1 MPTARI
7 RFLNPDA
14 LEQIRSVRS
23 DLAEYYIS
31 LTPAGLLLICEPYE
45 NVTYSYPIEYSR
57 QLMDLADNRWESVDF
72 DDIDEISWSDPEDD
86 DEGPVPDPVVFSYDL
101 GFDPSVQECPV
112 CYESFRDTN
121 SMVALCGHGACMSC
135 LKKMAEKK
143 MITCPMCRSDSF
155 KWLIG
160 YASGHV
166 LI

>member
-14 LEQIRSVRS
+14 LEHIRSVRT
-23 DLAEYYIS
+23 DIAEYYIS

-45 NVTYSYPIEYSR
+45 NITYSYPIQYSR
-57 QLMDLADNRWESVDF
+57 QLIRLSSSWDPVDF
-72 DDIDEISWSDPEDD
+72 DDIDEISWSEEDD
-86 DEGPVPDPVVFSYDL
+86 GPVPDPVVFSYDL

-112 CYESFRDTN
+112 CYESFKDTN

-135 LKKMAEKK
+135 LKKMGEKN
-143 MITCPMCRSDSF
+143 MNTCPMCRSDSF

>member
-14 LEQIRSVRS
+14 LEHIRSVRT
-23 DLAEYYIS
+23 DIADYYIS
-31 LTPAGLLLICEPYE
+31 LTPARLLLICEPYE
-45 NVTYSYPIEYSR
+45 DVNYAYPIEYSR
-57 QLMDLADNRWESVDF
+57 QLLDIASNHYGTVEF
-72 DDIDEISWSDPEDD
+72 DDIDEISWSDPE

-112 CYESFRDTN
+112 CYESFKDTN

-135 LKKMAEKK
+135 LRKMGENK
-143 MITCPMCRSDSF
+143 MNTCPMCRSDSF